1 MYKYLSL
8 LGISRQPKE
17 SEQDVTKVFRQMIQH
32 SAAGGILLVFAATI
46 AILMANSPLAFIYEN
61 FLSIPVTLAAGDFVI
76 DKPLLLWI
84 NDGLMALFFFLIG
97 LEVKRE
103 LVDGHLS
110 SIDQVALPAIGAAAG
125 VIAPALIYA
134 YFNGGDAI
142 AARGWAIPAATDIAF
157 ALGVLS
163 LFGNRIPI
171 SIKLFLLSVAIFDDI
186 AAIIIIALFYS
197 AQLSMLSLIIAAI
210 GLSVL
215 FLMNRMAVQHQSVYV
230 LIGIIVWAA
239 VLKSGVHATLA
250 GFAVALLI
258 PLKTDNERGEPM
270 LKAMEHNLQP
280 WVAFFILPL
289 FAFSNAGVNLTGITI
304 SEIFNPIT
312 LGIAFALFFG
322 NQFGI
327 FGACWIAIKLGIA
340 KLPAG
345 SNWQQL
351 YGVATLCGIGFTM
364 SLFIG
369 TLAFE
374 HLEPSYLNSV
384 KIGVLAGSI
393 FSALLGS
400 YIIHRSIRQPANPET
415 RCELSRS

>member
-1 MYKYLSL
+1 M
-8 LGISRQPKE
+8 P
-17 SEQDVTKVFRQMIQH
+17 KVFRQMVEH
-32 SAAGGILLVFAATI
+32 GAVGGVLLVAAALL
-46 AILMANSPLAFIYEN
+46 AILVANSGLANAYHQLLNLPVSVVIGN
-61 FLSIPVTLAAGDFVI
+61 FAI

-103 LVDGHLS
+103 LIDGHLS
-110 SIDQVALPAIGAAAG
+110 SFDQVALPAIGAAAG
-125 VIAPALIYA
+125 VLTPALIYML
-134 YFNGGDAI
+134 FNSADPI

-171 SIKLFLLSVAIFDDI
+171 SLKLFLLSVAIFDDI
-186 AAIIIIALFYS
+186 AAIVIIALFYS
-197 AQLSMLSLIIAAI
+197 TQLSILSLTIAGA
-210 GLSVL
+210 GLAVL
-215 FLMNRMAVQHQSVYV
+215 MLMNRAAVRYQSLYIVV
-230 LIGIIVWAA
+230 GVIVWAA

-258 PLKTDNERGEPM
+258 PLKTNNDRGESM
-270 LKAMEHNLQP
+270 LKSMEHGLQP

-289 FAFSNAGVNLTGITI
+289 FAFSNAGVSLMGI
-304 SEIFNPIT
+304 SAADVFNTVP
-312 LGIAFALFFG
+312 LGIALALFFG

-327 FGACWIAIKLGIA
+327 FGACWIAVKLGLA
-340 KLPAG
+340 KLPNG
-345 SNWQQL
+345 SNWLQL

-374 HLEPSYLNSV
+374 QFDAAYMNSV
-384 KIGVLAGSI
+384 KIGVLMGSLL
-393 FSALLGS
+393 SALFGS
-400 YIIHRSIRQPANPET
+400 YIIHRATRNELPAHDT
-415 RCELSRS
+415 LSSSTLKENRYEALQN